1 MRTGP
6 GPGTW
11 RDLGAITAYC
21 RVRYPDYRN
30 GDRSGDNRPGR
41 RVGSCGRRRHVR
53 SSHRRDVP
61 ARLDRRRRTW
71 RSARCDCFAHSND
84 CPGHD
89 RQHPEP
95 TDDEHTGGRASPVR
109 ASLLRA
115 SLVLA
120 SLVLAP
126 VGTHQGD
133 GDPDAPAQSA
143 TIMVSLPMPLTL
155 GARRGEPGAE
165 SRFGGDKST

>member
-1 MRTGP
+1 M
-6 GPGTW
+6 
-11 RDLGAITAYC
+11 
-21 RVRYPDYRN
+21 
-30 GDRSGDNRPGR
+30 
-41 RVGSCGRRRHVR
+41 
-53 SSHRRDVP
+53 
-61 ARLDRRRRTW
+61 
-71 RSARCDCFAHSND
+71 RCDCFAHSND

-109 ASLLRA
+109 ASLQGVA
-115 SLVLA
+115 GTGVA
-120 SLVLAP
+120 GLAP

-133 GDPDAPAQSA
+133 GDPGAPATSA